1 MTVIC
6 KYAFMRTTIEIP
18 DALFRE
24 AKARAALEGRSLKEL
39 VLRGLRLALQ
49 GDTTPPSAVVQ
60 FPLIASNDAHRRTTT
75 EILAAAEESLL
86 AQEASSHGRVARR

>member
-1 MTVIC
+1 
-6 KYAFMRTTIEIP
+6 MRTTIEIP

-49 GDTTPPSAVVQ
+49 GETTPPSAVAQ
-60 FPLIASNDAHRRTTT
+60 FPLIASNDAHRQTTA
-75 EILAAAEESLL
+75 EIIAAAEDNLL
-86 AQEASSHGRVARR
+86 AQEASSHGRAARR

>member
-1 MTVIC
+1 
-6 KYAFMRTTIEIP
+6 MRTTIEIP

-49 GDTTPPSAVVQ
+49 GETTPQTATAH
-60 FPLIASNDAHRRTTT
+60 FPLIASNDAHRRTTD
-75 EILAAAEESLL
+75 EIIGAAEDALL
-86 AQEASSHGRVARR
+86 AQEAANHGRVARR

>member
-1 MTVIC
+1 
-6 KYAFMRTTIEIP
+6 MRTTIEIP

-49 GDTTPPSAVVQ
+49 GEIAPQAVTAH
-60 FPLIASNDAHRRTTT
+60 FPLIASNDAHRRTTD
-75 EILAAAEESLL
+75 EIIGAAENSLL
-86 AQEASSHGRVARR
+86 AQEATTHGRAARR